1 MSNPKTESNNKQI
14 KNKSEEETNKI
25 VQEQRQQQ
33 EQQSQQIKE
42 DTIATTSTMSS
53 TKNEVTISKINDNQK
68 IDKAFFDKRL
78 EITDRYQQQIIKAIK
93 ATTDNY
99 NQLQKNIL
107 NTYQSAFSKFIN
119 NASDN
124 NKSCNFAVLE
134 QVKVYNKINQSII
147 DSAINNT
154 RTIHELLAENTE
166 IFNKSIELGQE
177 YYSDEIKNYFN
188 FINNIGKSY
197 SNQ

>member
-1 MSNPKTESNNKQI
+1 MSNQKTKSNNKQI

-25 VQEQRQQQ
+25 VQEQLQRK

-68 IDKAFFDKRL
+68 IDKAFFDKSID
-78 EITDRYQQQIIKAIK
+78 ITNRYQQQIIKAIK

-119 NASDN
+119 DASDN
-124 NKSCNFAVLE
+124 NKSCNFAILE
-134 QVKVYNKINQSII
+134 QVKVYSKINQSII
-147 DSAINNT
+147 DSSINNT
-154 RTIHELLAENTE
+154 RTIHEFLAENTE

-177 YYSDEIKNYFN
+177 YYSDEIKNYFK
-188 FINNIGKSY
+188 FKRIERI
-197 SNQ
+197 

>member
-1 MSNPKTESNNKQI
+1 MANQKTKSNNKKI
-14 KNKSEEETNKI
+14 KNKSEEEETNKI
-25 VQEQRQQQ
+25 IQEQLQQQ
-33 EQQSQQIKE
+33 EEQQSQQIKG
-42 DTIATTSTMSS
+42 DTIATTSTISS

-78 EITDRYQQQIIKAIK
+78 EITNRYQQQIIKAIK

-107 NTYQSAFSKFIN
+107 NIYQSAFSKFIN

-124 NKSCNFAVLE
+124 NKSCNFAILE
-134 QVKVYNKINQSII
+134 QVKVYSKINQSII

-154 RTIHELLAENTE
+154 RTIHEFLAENTE

-177 YYSDEIKNYFN
+177 YYSDEIKNYFK
-188 FINNIGKSY
+188 FKRIERI
-197 SNQ
+197 

>member
-1 MSNPKTESNNKQI
+1 MSNQKTESNNKQI
-14 KNKSEEETNKI
+14 KNKREEETNKI
-25 VQEQRQQQ
+25 VQEQQQ
-33 EQQSQQIKE
+33 EEEQQTQQIKG
-42 DTIATTSTMSS
+42 DTIATTSTISS

-68 IDKAFFDKRL
+68 IDKTFFDKRL
-78 EITDRYQQQIIKAIK
+78 EITNRYQQQIIKAIK

-119 NASDN
+119 NAPDN

-134 QVKVYNKINQSII
+134 QVKVYSKINQSII
-147 DSAINNT
+147 DSAINST
-154 RTIHELLAENTE
+154 RTIHEFLAEYTE

-177 YYSDEIKNYFN
+177 YYYSDEIKNYFK
-188 FINNIGKSY
+188 FKRIERI
-197 SNQ
+197 